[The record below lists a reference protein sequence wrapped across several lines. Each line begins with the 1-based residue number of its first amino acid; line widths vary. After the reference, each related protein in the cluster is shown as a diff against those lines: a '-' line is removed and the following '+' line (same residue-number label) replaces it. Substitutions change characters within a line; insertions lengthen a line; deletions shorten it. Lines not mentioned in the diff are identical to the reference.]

1 MEAEELFEVA
11 AVAPVEPAVAEVYVG
26 DGVQFV
32 VAGPLVVEEK
42 ELFAEDEA
50 LLEEAG
56 TRFVKV
62 APLSVHLEVLSVKVL
77 VQLWGAL
84 TAEW

>member
-1 MEAEELFEVA
+1 M
-11 AVAPVEPAVAEVYVG
+11 AEVHVG
-26 DGVQFV
+26 VGVQFV
-32 VAGPLVVEEK
+32 VAGALVVEEE

-62 APLSVHLEVLSVKVL
+62 APLSVHLEVVSV
-77 VQLWGAL
+77 
-84 TAEW
+84 

>member
-1 MEAEELFEVA
+1 MADVH
-11 AVAPVEPAVAEVYVG
+11 VG

-32 VAGPLVVEEK
+32 VAVALVVMEE
-42 ELFAEDEA
+42 EQFAEDEA

-62 APLSVHLEVLSVKVL
+62 APLSVPLEVLSVP

-84 TAEW
+84 TAG

>member
-1 MEAEELFEVA
+1 MA

-32 VAGPLVVEEK
+32 VAGPLVVEEE

-62 APLSVHLEVLSVKVL
+62 APMSLHLEVLSVKAL
-77 VQLWGAL
+77 VQLWGTL

>member
-1 MEAEELFEVA
+1 MA

-32 VAGPLVVEEK
+32 VAGPLVVEEE

-56 TRFVKV
+56 TRSVKV
-62 APLSVHLEVLSVKVL
+62 APMSVHLEVLSVKVA
-77 VQLWGAL
+77 VQLWGVL
-84 TAEW
+84 TAEWQGCHLPKK